1 MFTLAVI
8 VSLLLIAGLVFSGLA
23 KIRGN
28 ETVGKSM
35 QAVGFPDRQVPLLAI
50 PLFAG
55 ALGLLIGIFWAPL
68 GIAAAIGVVVY
79 FVLAAGAHLRVSDFP
94 GLVGPGVFL
103 LLGVL
108 ALIFR
113 SVSA

>member
-1 MFTLAVI
+1 MFVVALVL
-8 VSLLLIAGLVFSGLA
+8 SLLLAAGLVFSGQA
-23 KIRGN
+23 KIRGE

-35 QAVGFPDRQVPLLAI
+35 RTVGFPDSRVPLLAV

-55 ALGLLIGIFWAPL
+55 ALGLLVGIFWAPL

-79 FVLAAGAHLRVSDFP
+79 FVLAVGAHLRVSDFP

-108 ALIFR
+108 TLIFR